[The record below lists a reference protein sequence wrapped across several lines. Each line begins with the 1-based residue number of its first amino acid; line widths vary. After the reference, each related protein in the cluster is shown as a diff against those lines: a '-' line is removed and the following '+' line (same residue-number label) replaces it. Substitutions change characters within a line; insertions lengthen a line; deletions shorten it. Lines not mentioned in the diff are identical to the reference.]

1 MATKAMYPMNS
12 SHYDLFFVVTVVA
25 SSRGHCPYVLRTSLG
40 RKSLHDARNWLLIPC
55 PDLLLM
61 MPIQLKTESERKEER
76 KEGRKELSAFLLPP
90 MFFHLLPSF
99 LLIQGETL
107 WQGKHWKQHFRN
119 NFFEVDWHWQWQQK
133 HPHTKDP
140 DIIAREYCFT
150 NGVID
155 IFTWGEATQVKGWY
169 IWGCRCKSGSFC
181 GILCEGQR

>member
-12 SHYDLFFVVTVVA
+12 SHYDLFFVVTVAA

-90 MFFHLLPSF
+90 MFFHLLSSFSFKAKRFDRGSIGSNISETTFSRSIGIGNGSRSIRTQRIQTF
-99 LLIQGETL
+99 LLESTVL
-107 WQGKHWKQHFRN
+107 
-119 NFFEVDWHWQWQQK
+119 
-133 HPHTKDP
+133 PM
-140 DIIAREYCFT
+140 A
-150 NGVID
+150 
-155 IFTWGEATQVKGWY
+155 
-169 IWGCRCKSGSFC
+169 
-181 GILCEGQR
+181 